1 MLTRLRIPHL
11 FLITLALIV
20 LSILIA
26 IYPSYAYLRAFIKDG
41 MFPLVQFDSNE
52 LVEFQ
57 DEDPYARYILA
68 LDIDHPD
75 EPLPSVNVVVD
86 SPDGE
91 ITTTDIN
98 QWVMLFGREYRRFL
112 VIETPETGRF
122 NITVETDSHEDFLLY
137 RSIEDVAA
145 RQTRRSLPLW
155 ILACVPLALA
165 VATLVLILLRAMR
178 ESDHVSLDLQR

>member
-11 FLITLALIV
+11 FLITLALVV

-26 IYPSYAYLRAFIKDG
+26 IYPSYAFLRAFIKDG
-41 MFPLVQFDSNE
+41 MFPLEQFDSHE
-52 LVEFQ
+52 LVEFH

-68 LDIDHPD
+68 IDIDHPD

-91 ITTTDIN
+91 VTTTDIN

-112 VIETPETGRF
+112 VIDAPETGRF
-122 NITVETDSHEDFLLY
+122 NLTVETESDEDFLLY

-145 RQTRRSLPLW
+145 KQTRRSLPLW
-155 ILACVPLALA
+155 ILACVPLTLA
-165 VATLVLILLRAMR
+165 FATLVFILLRAMR
-178 ESDHVSLDLQR
+178 ESDHVSLDLER